1 MSTEQRRAMI
11 VAAALP
17 LVAEYGAAVT
27 TAQIARAAGIGE
39 ATIFRAFKDKE
50 EVLAAC
56 TAEAMNPQHVQRE
69 LASISLDQPL
79 ADRLT
84 EAAEAMRAHLTRMG
98 AVAGALH
105 ASGHRR
111 DRTPGQPPGDRPPG
125 RSPGDRA
132 SGDRP
137 ADSREAAMRATRD
150 ALTELV
156 EPDRAAL
163 RLPPERVASIFLGM
177 LFTQLHFGAE
187 GAEADPAEFVDVLLH
202 GTLRTPGSDT

>member
-1 MSTEQRRAMI
+1 MAEPPARRRAPGMSTEQRRAMI

-50 EVLAAC
+50 EVLGAC
-56 TAEAMNPQHVQRE
+56 TAEAMDPSHVLRE

-84 EAAEAMRAHLTRMG
+84 EAAEAMRAHLARMG

-111 DRTPGQPPGDRPPG
+111 E
-125 RSPGDRA
+125 RSPAART
-132 SGDRP
+132 S
-137 ADSREAAMRATRD
+137 DSRETSMRATRD

-187 GAEADPAEFVDVLLH
+187 GADADPVEFVDVLLH
-202 GTLRTPGSDT
+202 GTLNQPGSGT